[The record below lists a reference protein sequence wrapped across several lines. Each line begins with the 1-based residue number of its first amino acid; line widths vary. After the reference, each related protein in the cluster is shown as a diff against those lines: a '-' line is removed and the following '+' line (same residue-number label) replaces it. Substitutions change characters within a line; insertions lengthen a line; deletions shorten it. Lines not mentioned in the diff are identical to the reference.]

1 MKKTNPFQTVKLILN
16 EPNDFILTKD
26 EFIKNN
32 KFIFGVYDGGGPDE
46 PVSKYLIIP
55 SDCYYSCADG
65 TNTDKQIKCAAI
77 GLNHNNIIYCTELII
92 DDETELIKFN
102 ITSDAIKW
110 LFN

>member
-16 EPNDFILTKD
+16 TSNDFILTKD
-26 EFIKNN
+26 ALLKNN

-55 SDCYYSCADG
+55 SDCYYSCADEA
-65 TNTDKQIKCAAI
+65 NTDKQIKCIVI
-77 GLNHNNIIYCTELII
+77 GLNHNNILCCTELTI
-92 DDETELIKFN
+92 DDQTELIKFN
-102 ITSDAIKW
+102 NSSDAIEW

>member
-16 EPNDFILTKD
+16 TSNDFILTKD
-26 EFIKNN
+26 ALLKNN

-55 SDCYYSCADG
+55 SDCYCSCIDEDK
-65 TNTDKQIKCAAI
+65 TDKQLKCIVI
-77 GLNHNNIIYCTELII
+77 GVNNNNIIYYTELII

-102 ITSDAIKW
+102 TTSDAIKW